1 MILDDLV
8 AATRQNMLARQA
20 QKSLHDLQ
28 NEAAH
33 ITVSREFPFE
43 KSLAQQKISVVA
55 EIKQASPIERAN
67 CTFIRV

>member
-43 KSLAQQKISVVA
+43 KV
-55 EIKQASPIERAN
+55 
-67 CTFIRV
+67 